1 MVDFSAEE
9 EDSSLGNGGE
19 AASSSSREYEGDPQE
34 VAVPSRSEQ
43 GGVASEGS
51 ASGGPQLARGFSFGF
66 SWCLPSGSGAGA
78 SLQTCSI
85 DRDYDSGGVLR
96 GVRNSTAVK
105 GGWSGGKM

>member
-43 GGVASEGS
+43 GGVA
-51 ASGGPQLARGFSFGF
+51 
-66 SWCLPSGSGAGA
+66 
-78 SLQTCSI
+78 
-85 DRDYDSGGVLR
+85 
-96 GVRNSTAVK
+96 
-105 GGWSGGKM
+105 